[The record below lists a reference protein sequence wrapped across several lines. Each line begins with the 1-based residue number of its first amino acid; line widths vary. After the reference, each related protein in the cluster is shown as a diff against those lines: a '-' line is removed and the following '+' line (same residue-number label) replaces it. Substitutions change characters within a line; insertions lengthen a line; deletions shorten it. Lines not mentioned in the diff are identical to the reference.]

1 MIIALSGLSDEEIK
15 CMVVDVEH
23 YAEQDKARRDIIEEL
38 NKAKSVCANTEK
50 GENTVSTSQ
59 FECKIKGTSI
69 ANQERDHVA
78 LKLDPHTH
86 QAQPPKHIFVVIQP
100 AIA

>member
-1 MIIALSGLSDEEIK
+1 MIITLSGLSDEEIK

-50 GENTVSTSQ
+50 GENTVSIRVNSNAKSK
-59 FECKIKGTSI
+59 EH
-69 ANQERDHVA
+69 R
-78 LKLDPHTH
+78 
-86 QAQPPKHIFVVIQP
+86 
-100 AIA
+100 

>member
-38 NKAKSVCANTEK
+38 NKAESVCANTEK
-50 GENTVSTSQ
+50 GENTVSIRVNSNAKSK
-59 FECKIKGTSI
+59 EH
-69 ANQERDHVA
+69 R
-78 LKLDPHTH
+78 
-86 QAQPPKHIFVVIQP
+86 
-100 AIA
+100 